1 MNNNFTETK
10 ILTFDIFG
18 TLLNLKDSM
27 EPYLKKYLSDFNDN
41 FEASEIWNT
50 WRDRQRIEQYQ
61 DNILMLGHSG
71 YLNTC
76 EIALKYSLDK
86 HKLNYTSNVVNN
98 IMNGWNYLIPF
109 DDVVSNLAKLQKR
122 FKLVALSNGE
132 QWYLEHLAEKQ
143 LQFKFDNIISVELA
157 GQFKPSPA
165 VYRKATQILDS
176 HSKHIMMVAS
186 HSFDVIGASAC
197 GYKSAYIDRYDLPL
211 EDRGYS
217 VDIHVQNFSQFKD
230 QILNNK
236 IPDISNN
243 KSEKNIE

>member
-86 HKLNYTSNVVNN
+86 HKLNYTSDVVNN
-98 IMNGWNYLIPF
+98 IMNGF
-109 DDVVSNLAKLQKR
+109 S
-122 FKLVALSNGE
+122 
-132 QWYLEHLAEKQ
+132 
-143 LQFKFDNIISVELA
+143 ISEEY
-157 GQFKPSPA
+157 S
-165 VYRKATQILDS
+165 T
-176 HSKHIMMVAS
+176 
-186 HSFDVIGASAC
+186 IGA
-197 GYKSAYIDRYDLPL
+197 
-211 EDRGYS
+211 
-217 VDIHVQNFSQFKD
+217 NFEPNNTFRFNLNF
-230 QILNNK
+230 QIRSGTFPRSYFL
-236 IPDISNN
+236 IL
-243 KSEKNIE
+243 

>member
-41 FEASEIWNT
+41 FEASEIWDT

-86 HKLNYTSNVVNN
+86 HKLNYTSDVVNN
-98 IMNGWNYLIPF
+98 IT
-109 DDVVSNLAKLQKR
+109 SN
-122 FKLVALSNGE
+122 E
-132 QWYLEHLAEKQ
+132 
-143 LQFKFDNIISVELA
+143 
-157 GQFKPSPA
+157 
-165 VYRKATQILDS
+165 
-176 HSKHIMMVAS
+176 
-186 HSFDVIGASAC
+186 
-197 GYKSAYIDRYDLPL
+197 
-211 EDRGYS
+211 
-217 VDIHVQNFSQFKD
+217 
-230 QILNNK
+230 
-236 IPDISNN
+236 
-243 KSEKNIE
+243 

>member
-1 MNNNFTETK
+1 MNNNFTDTK

-27 EPYLKKYLSDFNDN
+27 EPFLKKYLSDLNDY
-41 FEASEIWNT
+41 FEVSEIWDT

-86 HKLNYTSNVVNN
+86 HKLKYSSKVIDN

-109 DDVVSNLAKLQKR
+109 DDVVNNLIKLQKK

-157 GQFKPSPA
+157 GQFKPSPS
-165 VYRKATQILDS
+165 VYRKAAQILDS
-176 HSKHIMMVAS
+176 HPGNLMMVAS
-186 HSFDVIGASAC
+186 HSFDVIGAKAC
-197 GYKSAYIDRYDLPL
+197 GYKSAYIDRYDLPI
-211 EDRGYS
+211 EDKGYS
-217 VDIHVQNFSQFKD
+217 VDIHVQNFLQFKNL
-230 QILNNK
+230 ILNNK
-236 IPDISNN
+236 ISDISDNI
-243 KSEKNIE
+243 SEKNIE